1 VEFCY
6 AKHGHPNVNKG
17 NSSHH
22 ESNGSRSANSVAEE
36 GSSSTNTGL
45 SQVQY
50 DQLVSLLQQANLFA
64 SAQSPSNPPSNN
76 ASVSNVIHDGL
87 SPHDSSTSGNHS
99 LLNSIFT
106 PSYWILD
113 SGANEHIC
121 SSPHWFYS
129 LHSIDPINVS
139 LPNGASI
146 SVKTA
151 GTIHL
156 TDKISLHNVL
166 YSPNFTINLIS
177 ISKICQSLKCCVH
190 FVSNKCIIQD
200 TTSQKMIGLGDRING
215 LYRLIIPKSNISSA
229 AKHHTIFSHSVS
241 NNNHVTSCNFNS
253 TIIHV
258 SALWHFRFG
267 LLSNSRLSDMIH
279 LYPNISVDNKV
290 VCDVCHFA
298 KQRTL
303 PFNTSHSIAKTNF
316 ELLHFDIWGPLS
328 TASIHGHRYF
338 LTILDDHS
346 RFVWIVLLK
355 SKASV
360 SSHVQ
365 NFITLIENQF
375 HITPKIIRSD
385 NGPEFFLTYFFA
397 QKGIVHQKSCVETP
411 QQNGRVERKH
421 QHILNVGRALLFQS
435 KLPKH
440 FWSYALLHATFLI
453 NRVSTHLLHNQSPY
467 QVLYNQTPDISQFKV
482 FGSLCFAS
490 TLTSHRSKLDSRAR
504 KAIFLGYPPGMKGYV
519 LYDLHSHH
527 IFVSRHVTFYDHILP
542 YSANASNPTHQ
553 WTYVSHSPPPSS
565 TNIDDVDSPLPSLT
579 SSSPNPDTIT
589 TSTNITSPTIPP
601 PSSSPRKSTRPKTT
615 PSHLKDYVCSTF
627 IDTSTPSSGNPHSI
641 SNFVSYT
648 NLSSSQCRF
657 FLFLHIMN
665 PSLLLKLTSLNVG
678 NKLCKL
684 SFLLLNELVLG
695 RLLISLEC
703 YSYWL

>member
-1 VEFCY
+1 LPKPSLT
-6 AKHGHPNVNKG
+6 ATAT
-17 NSSHH
+17 SH
-22 ESNGSRSANSVAEE
+22 
-36 GSSSTNTGL
+36 
-45 SQVQY
+45 
-50 DQLVSLLQQANLFA
+50 
-64 SAQSPSNPPSNN
+64 
-76 ASVSNVIHDGL
+76 
-87 SPHDSSTSGNHS
+87 
-99 LLNSIFT
+99 
-106 PSYWILD
+106 
-113 SGANEHIC
+113 
-121 SSPHWFYS
+121 
-129 LHSIDPINVS
+129 
-139 LPNGASI
+139 LP
-146 SVKTA
+146 
-151 GTIHL
+151 
-156 TDKISLHNVL
+156 
-166 YSPNFTINLIS
+166 
-177 ISKICQSLKCCVH
+177 
-190 FVSNKCIIQD
+190 
-200 TTSQKMIGLGDRING
+200 
-215 LYRLIIPKSNISSA
+215 
-229 AKHHTIFSHSVS
+229 FSHSVS
-241 NNNHVTSCNFNS
+241 FNNTTISCNNS
-253 TIIHV
+253 NVIPL

-267 LLSNSRLSDMIH
+267 HLSNSRLSDLTQM
-279 LYPNISVDNKV
+279 YPNISVDNKI

-298 KQRTL
+298 KQRKL
-303 PFNTSHSIAKTNF
+303 PFTSSNSIAKSNF
-316 ELLHFDIWGPLS
+316 ELLHLDIWGPLS
-328 TASIHGHRYF
+328 TPSIHGHRYF
-338 LTILDDHS
+338 LTIVDDHS
-346 RFVWIVLLK
+346 RFVWIILLK

-360 SSHVQ
+360 STHVQ
-365 NFITLIENQF
+365 NFVTLIETQF
-375 HITPKIIRSD
+375 QVTPKVIRSD
-385 NGPEFFLTYFFA
+385 NGPEFLLSDFFA
-397 QKGIVHQKSCVETP
+397 LKGIIHQKSCVETP

-453 NRVSTHLLHNQSPY
+453 NRVSTPLLHKQSPY

-565 TNIDDVDSPLPSLT
+565 TNIDDVDSPLPSPT

-641 SNFVSYT
+641 SNFLSYT

-657 FLFLHIMN
+657 
-665 PSLLLKLTSLNVG
+665 SLSLSTHHEPKSFAEANKFECWKQAMQTELLAVERTGTLAG
-678 NKLCKL
+678 C
-684 SFLLLNELVLG
+684 
-695 RLLISLEC
+695 
-703 YSYWL
+703 